1 MGNLEKLKE
10 EIKKALEHQK
20 QVILQGPPGSG
31 KTYLAKEIAQNIL
44 ATSEQKLYWK
54 LVAKYLEKHW
64 KAFVNYMVDRK
75 YTSNKISPQE
85 FFSKKSFTKNGEELI
100 VLSNEED
107 GKDYISF
114 SIKHFKI
121 ILQIL
126 EKYSIEIENISNIRS
141 LNKIFGVSSIDDET
155 LKDITKWLL
164 NYLKNWLEKE
174 KEFNE
179 LLSSEKLKLKALIQ
193 FHPSYTYED
202 FVRGIQI
209 KIENGHPKYET
220 VNKIFAE
227 LCEEALNNPDLKYV
241 LIIDEINRA
250 NLPAVLGELI
260 YALEYRGEPVETPY
274 EINGN
279 KTLIVPENLYII
291 GTMNTAD
298 RSIGHID
305 YAVRRRF
312 FFITI
317 KANKE
322 LIENPKAKELY
333 EETIEKI
340 FKEENMSPEFKDKVE
355 DVKIGHTYFLGE
367 NEEKIAYKFVY
378 QVIPLLVEYIQDGI
392 LKGEEVVKG
401 VFENYF
407 GGIKDWKTLTV
418 EDVLRKLK
426 P

>member
-1 MGNLEKLKE
+1 MEKLKE
-10 EIKKALEHQK
+10 EIKKALEYQK

-31 KTYLAKEIAQNIL
+31 KTYLAKEVGKVIVINNIITTIIDSLWPDFITYINGKEFETKTNLKFKTSVTKRNSIKVEKRNIAITKENF
-44 ATSEQKLYWK
+44 QKFLKRCYPDIENCTVEEGESYHWA
-54 LVAKYLEKHW
+54 VAKEFIEWEKW
-64 KAFVNYMVDRK
+64 KK
-75 YTSNKISPQE
+75 Y
-85 FFSKKSFTKNGEELI
+85 
-100 VLSNEED
+100 
-107 GKDYISF
+107 
-114 SIKHFKI
+114 
-121 ILQIL
+121 
-126 EKYSIEIENISNIRS
+126 
-141 LNKIFGVSSIDDET
+141 
-155 LKDITKWLL
+155 
-164 NYLKNWLEKE
+164 
-174 KEFNE
+174 
-179 LLSSEKLKLKALIQ
+179 KLKTQKRYVKLIQ

-202 FVRGIQI
+202 FVRGIQV

-227 LCEEALNNPDLKYV
+227 LCEEALKNPDLKYV

-279 KTLIVPENLYII
+279 RTLIVPENLYII

-317 KANKE
+317 KVDKE
-322 LIENPKAKELY
+322 LIDNPKAKELY
-333 EETIEKI
+333 EKTIEKI

-392 LKGEEVVKG
+392 LKGDEVVKG

-407 GGIKDWKTLTV
+407 GRDKNWRSLMV
-418 EDVLRKLK
+418 EDVLEKLK
-426 P
+426 QKKNSEKN